1 MQVHRNV
8 PVLIMQKVL
17 FALWAGLA
25 TGYNS
30 LASQASKNGKGD
42 MASNTNKPSRVT
54 SDVDFSVDGKQFS
67 YLNVPHS
74 RNDSAW
80 GSVRVPIIVIKKGE
94 GPTVFFTGGNHGD
107 EYEGP
112 IALLKLAR
120 SLEPAQLTGRVI
132 IMPTLNLPAVRVGA
146 RLSPI
151 DGLNMNRVFP
161 GVRAGTVTQMIAD
174 YVYTTVLPQ
183 ADVVV
188 DIHAGGKTMSLV
200 PCAVMHQLEDKL
212 LMDRTMAALLAFGA
226 PLGLVLKE
234 LDSEGMLD
242 TAVEDMGK
250 IFISTELGGGGTVT
264 TYSMGIADTGIRNIL
279 CHFGLIDEAVVTPQ
293 ARGLSATRLMHT
305 PDDDCFVIANENG
318 LYEILIDLGA
328 EIEEGTPIGQI
339 HFYETPERAP
349 SLYKA
354 RRTGMVIDRHVPG
367 LIQAGDCLALI
378 ATDYVI
384 HKRDSHDR

>member
-1 MQVHRNV
+1 M
-8 PVLIMQKVL
+8 
-17 FALWAGLA
+17 
-25 TGYNS
+25 
-30 LASQASKNGKGD
+30 ASK
-42 MASNTNKPSRVT
+42 ANKPSRVT
-54 SDVDFSVDGKQFS
+54 SDVDFTVDGKQFG

-80 GSVRVPIIVIKKGE
+80 GSVRVPLVVVKNGD

-120 SLEPAQLTGRVI
+120 SLEPPNMTGRVI
-132 IMPTLNLPAVRVGA
+132 IMPTLNLPAVRAGT

-161 GVRAGTVTQMIAD
+161 GVREGTVTQIIAD
-174 YVYTTVLPQ
+174 YVYTKILPH

-200 PCAVMHQLEDKL
+200 PCAVMHQLEDKT

-226 PLGLVLKE
+226 PIGLVLQE

-250 IFISTELGGGGTVT
+250 VFISTELGGGGTVT
-264 TYSMGIADTGIRNIL
+264 TYTVGIADTGIRNIL

-293 ARGLSATRLMHT
+293 ARGQPATRLMHT

-318 LYEILIDLGA
+318 LYEILVDIGL
-328 EIEEGTPIGQI
+328 EVQEGTPIGRI
-339 HFYETPERAP
+339 HFYDTPERTP
-349 SLYKA
+349 SLYNA
-354 RRTGMVIDRHVPG
+354 RRTGMVVHRHVPG

-378 ATDYVI
+378 ATDY
-384 HKRDSHDR
+384 DYS

>member
-1 MQVHRNV
+1 MPAYPSPSRRGEG
-8 PVLIMQKVL
+8 I
-17 FALWAGLA
+17 GG
-25 TGYNS
+25 GYNA
-30 LASQASKNGKGD
+30 LASQARENDKSN
-42 MASNTNKPSRVT
+42 MASKANKPSRVT
-54 SDVDFSVDGKQFS
+54 TDVDFTVDGKQFS

-80 GSVRVPIIVIKKGE
+80 GSVRVPIVVVKNGE

-120 SLEPAQLTGRVI
+120 SLEASNITGRVI
-132 IMPTLNLPAVRVGA
+132 IMPALNLPAVRAGT

-161 GVRAGTVTQMIAD
+161 GVREGTVTQMIAD
-174 YVYTTVLPQ
+174 YVYSVIVPQ

-200 PCAVMHQLEDKL
+200 PCAVMHRLEDKA

-226 PLGLVLKE
+226 PLGLVLQE

-242 TAVEDMGK
+242 SAVEDMGK
-250 IFISTELGGGGTVT
+250 VFISTELGGGGTVT
-264 TYSMGIADTGIRNIL
+264 THTMGIADTGIRNIL
-279 CHFGLIDEAVVTPQ
+279 CHFGLIDEAVITPQ
-293 ARGLSATRLMHT
+293 ARGLPATRLMHT
-305 PDDDCFVIANENG
+305 PDDDCFVIASESG
-318 LYEILIDLGA
+318 LYEVLVDLGA

-349 SLYKA
+349 NLYKA
-354 RRTGMVIDRHVPG
+354 GRTGMVVHRHVPG
-367 LIQAGDCLALI
+367 LIQVGDCLALI
-378 ATDYVI
+378 ATDYEY
-384 HKRDSHDR
+384 S

>member
-1 MQVHRNV
+1 M
-8 PVLIMQKVL
+8 
-17 FALWAGLA
+17 G
-25 TGYNS
+25 
-30 LASQASKNGKGD
+30 SKRD
-42 MASNTNKPSRVT
+42 KPSRVT
-54 SDVDFSVDGKQFS
+54 SDVDLTADGKQFG
-67 YLNVPHS
+67 YLSVPHS

-80 GSVRVPIIVIKKGE
+80 GSVRVPIVVAKNGD

-120 SLEPAQLTGRVI
+120 SLEASQITGRVI
-132 IMPTLNLPAVRVGA
+132 IMPALNLPAVRAGT

-161 GVRAGTVTQMIAD
+161 GVREGTVTQMIAD
-174 YVYTTVLPQ
+174 YVYTTILPH

-200 PCAVMHQLEDKL
+200 PCAVMHQLEDKA
-212 LMDRTMAALLAFGA
+212 LMDHTMAALLAFGA
-226 PLGLVLKE
+226 PFGLVLQE

-250 IFISTELGGGGTVT
+250 VFISTELGGGGTVT
-264 TYSMGIADTGIRNIL
+264 TDTVGIADSGIRNIL
-279 CHFGLIDEAVVTPQ
+279 CHFGLIDETVITPQ
-293 ARGLSATRLMHT
+293 ARGLPATRLMHT
-305 PDDDCFVIANENG
+305 PDEDCLVVANDNG
-318 LYEILIDLGA
+318 LYEILVDLGREVA
-328 EIEEGTPIGQI
+328 AGTPIGRI

-354 RRTGMVIDRHVPG
+354 RRSGMIVHRHVPG

-378 ATDYVI
+378 ATDY
-384 HKRDSHDR
+384 DYS